1 MKKKILAFVFVL
13 VLIFSLPVSAL
24 AAGNA
29 PRLYDGA
36 GLLTSSEKNSLQ
48 TRLNSVSEQYQVE
61 IVIAT
66 VQTTGHASV
75 DTYVEYFYDQNGY
88 GYGPDHDGVLLL
100 IAMDEREY
108 RILSNGLGASA
119 ISPDDIDDI
128 SDAIVSD
135 LSSGDY
141 ADAFHTFIDK
151 CAYQINGE
159 IHGFPFETG
168 KNLLIS
174 LAIGLA
180 AALIVTGIMA
190 SQLRSVRKQSTA
202 SEYTRPGSMHV
213 TTAHEAFLY
222 RSVSKRERPQESS
235 SSGSSGSSRNVGGGK
250 F

>member
-1 MKKKILAFVFVL
+1 MKKKLIALVFVL
-13 VLIFSLPVSAL
+13 VLIFSLPVSVL
-24 AAGNA
+24 AARNA
-29 PRLYDGA
+29 PRLYDSA
-36 GLLTSSEKNSLQ
+36 SLLTASEKSSLQ
-48 TRLNSVSEQYQVE
+48 TRLDSVSEQYQVE

-66 VQTTGHASV
+66 VETAGNVPA

-88 GYGPDHDGVLLL
+88 GFGASRDGVLLL
-100 IAMDEREY
+100 IIMDERDY

-119 ISPDDIDDI
+119 ISLDDIDDI
-128 SDAIVSD
+128 GDAIESD
-135 LSSGDY
+135 LSDGDY
-141 ADAFHTFIDK
+141 AGAFHTFIDK

-159 IHGFPFETG
+159 INGFPFATG

-190 SQLRSVRKQSTA
+190 GQLRSVRKQSNA

-222 RSVSKRERPQESS
+222 STVSKRERPQESS

>member
-1 MKKKILAFVFVL
+1 MKKKLIALIFVL
-13 VLIFSLPVSAL
+13 VFLLSLPMSVL
-24 AAGNA
+24 AAGSA

-36 GLLTSSEKNSLQ
+36 SLLTTAEKNSLQ

-66 VQTTGHASV
+66 VDTVGNMSV

-88 GYGPDHDGVLLL
+88 GFGADRDGVLLL
-100 IAMDEREY
+100 VAMQEREY
-108 RILSNGLGASA
+108 RILSNGLGAKA

-135 LSSGDY
+135 LSDGDY
-141 ADAFHTFIDK
+141 ADAFRTFIDQ
-151 CAYQINGE
+151 CAYQIDGE
-159 IHGFPFETG
+159 INGFPFELG

-190 SQLRSVRKQSTA
+190 GQLRSVRKQSTA

-213 TTAHEAFLY
+213 TTAYEAFLY
-222 RSVSKRERPQESS
+222 RTVSKRERPQESS